1 MNPSMSKSH
10 QASANATGHTHKTPN
25 RKIHR
30 KYTQIVFALYMAA
43 IMALLMCMVIVG
55 ANTGIG
61 VGYVGRVLKTYMLAM
76 PVAFF
81 CVLGVRPVVM
91 KLVAAT
97 VDLG

>member
-10 QASANATGHTHKTPN
+10 HAHTATIKAPS

-55 ANTGIG
+55 VNTGIG
-61 VGYVGRVLKTYMLAM
+61 AGYIGRVLKTYMLAM

>member
-1 MNPSMSKSH
+1 MH
-10 QASANATGHTHKTPN
+10 ARSATEINQRYRTLRP
-25 RKIHR
+25 R
-30 KYTQIVFALYMAA
+30 
-43 IMALLMCMVIVG
+43 LLMCMVIVG
-55 ANTGIG
+55 VNTGIG
-61 VGYVGRVLKTYMLAM
+61 AGYIGRVLKTYMLAM

>member
-1 MNPSMSKSH
+1 MH
-10 QASANATGHTHKTPN
+10 AGAATEINQRYRTLRP
-25 RKIHR
+25 R
-30 KYTQIVFALYMAA
+30 
-43 IMALLMCMVIVG
+43 LLMCMVIVG
-55 ANTGIG
+55 VNTGIG
-61 VGYVGRVLKTYMLAM
+61 AGYIGRVLKTYMLAM